1 MGLSI
6 YAKDSEGKR
15 FVDSVLNSMFWEEC
29 ALILRITEPLV
40 RVLQIV
46 DNDDRPAM
54 GSLYEAIHSA
64 KEKMLRIF
72 QKRRIKVQAFL
83 DIINNRWDG

>member
-1 MGLSI
+1 MGLSV

-54 GSLYEAIHSA
+54 GCLYEAIHSA
-64 KEKMLRIF
+64 KEKILRIF

>member
-1 MGLSI
+1 MGLSV

-15 FVDSVLNSMFWEEC
+15 FVDSVLNFMFWEEC
-29 ALILRITEPLV
+29 ALILRITKPLV

-54 GSLYEAIHSA
+54 GCLYEAIHSA
-64 KEKMLRIF
+64 NEKILRIF

>member
-29 ALILRITEPLV
+29 ALIVRMTEPLV

-46 DNDDRPAM
+46 DDRPVM
-54 GSLYEAIHSA
+54 GCLYEAIHSA